1 MATVIRAARIDGAPV
16 VLGLQPP
23 VPRDRPAA
31 PAPESVRVEQAPAAA
46 PEPIGQEPAPR
57 TSADAALQLARQD
70 QLLRESIAAERQRV
84 LEEAHLQG
92 YAAGVEQARADNEG
106 RLQELQQVIG
116 SMRGALSGGIAGAE
130 DLIVEIAFE
139 AVCRIIGDA
148 VGRRDGVLA
157 VVREV
162 IRGVRERENLVVRVA
177 PQDYELIAGERQ
189 RLLRNGDASRIELV
203 ADERIELGGCLIE
216 TSGGTLDGRL
226 ETQFQRLRDTLVSAS
241 RIQPEASP

>member
-1 MATVIRAARIDGAPV
+1 
-16 VLGLQPP
+16 
-23 VPRDRPAA
+23 
-31 PAPESVRVEQAPAAA
+31 
-46 PEPIGQEPAPR
+46 
-57 TSADAALQLARQD
+57 
-70 QLLRESIAAERQRV
+70 LLRESIAVERQRV
-84 LEEAHLQG
+84 LDEAHRQG

-106 RLQELQQVIG
+106 RLQALQQLIG
-116 SMRGALSGGIAGAE
+116 SMRGALSDGIVGAE

-189 RLLRNGDASRIELV
+189 RLLRNGDANHIEL
-203 ADERIELGGCLIE
+203 ASDERIELGGCLVE

-226 ETQFQRLRDTLVSAS
+226 ETQLQRLRDTLVSAS
-241 RIQPEASP
+241 RMQPEANP

>member
-16 VLGLQPP
+16 VLALQPP

-31 PAPESVRVEQAPAAA
+31 PTPEPLRVEQAPAAA
-46 PEPIGQEPAPR
+46 PDPLVHEPPPR
-57 TSADAALQLARQD
+57 TPADAAIQLAQQD
-70 QLLRESIAAERQRV
+70 SLLRESIAVERQRV
-84 LEEAHLQG
+84 LDEARQQG
-92 YAAGVEQARADNEG
+92 YAAGVEQARADNDG
-106 RLQELQQVIG
+106 HLQALQQLIG
-116 SMRGALSGGIAGAE
+116 SMRGALSDGIVGAE

-148 VGRRDGVLA
+148 VGRREGVLA

-203 ADERIELGGCLIE
+203 SDERIELGGCLIE
-216 TSGGTLDGRL
+216 TAGGTLDGRL
-226 ETQFQRLRDTLVSAS
+226 ETQLQRLRDTLASAS
-241 RIQPEASP
+241 RMQPEANP

>member
-16 VLGLQPP
+16 VLALQSP

-31 PAPESVRVEQAPAAA
+31 PAPEPVRVEQAPAVA
-46 PEPIGQEPAPR
+46 PEPIVHEPPR
-57 TSADAALQLARQD
+57 TPADAALQLAQQD
-70 QLLRESIAAERQRV
+70 RLLRESIAVERQRV
-84 LEEAHLQG
+84 LDEAHQQG

-106 RLQELQQVIG
+106 RLQELQQLIG
-116 SMRGALSGGIAGAE
+116 SMRGALSDGIGGAE

-139 AVCRIIGDA
+139 AVCRILGDA
-148 VGRRDGVLA
+148 LGRREGVLA

-203 ADERIELGGCLIE
+203 SDERIELGGCLIE

-226 ETQFQRLRDTLVSAS
+226 ETQLQRLRDTLVSAS
-241 RIQPEASP
+241 RLQPEANP